1 MSEKKSISTNRN
13 LLRRDFLKGAT
24 LSAGTAAVAVVG
36 AIPSTAKG
44 KEKTVPANG
53 GYQET
58 EHVRT
63 YYELARF

>member
-1 MSEKKSISTNRN
+1 MSEKKTNTN
-13 LLRRDFLKGAT
+13 QEKLPRREFLKGAA
-24 LSAGTAAVAVVG
+24 LSAGTAAVAAVS
-36 AIPSTAKG
+36 AIPAPAEAKED
-44 KEKTVPANG
+44 KASSDG